1 MGPTVWE
8 LEGPIPILNNSKT
21 LTAMSCFSGNLCHDS
36 NLINMY
42 ARVIAMS
49 QLVLY
54 YQPDCHLCDEAE
66 ELLHV
71 AGLGESYLKVDIETD
86 LELLKQYGIYVPV
99 LKRKDNGLEL
109 FWPFDQAEIA
119 AFLEPNK

>member
-1 MGPTVWE
+1 
-8 LEGPIPILNNSKT
+8 
-21 LTAMSCFSGNLCHDS
+21 
-36 NLINMY
+36 
-42 ARVIAMS
+42 MS